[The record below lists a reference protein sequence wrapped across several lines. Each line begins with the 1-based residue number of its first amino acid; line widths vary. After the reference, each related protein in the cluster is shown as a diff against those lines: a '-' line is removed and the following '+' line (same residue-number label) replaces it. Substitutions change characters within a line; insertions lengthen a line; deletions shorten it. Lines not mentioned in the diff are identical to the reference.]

1 MVSKLKERL
10 LKLKMMN
17 KKDKAFWIFFTICL
31 TLFLISIIVLE
42 VRVQHRWDLYEQRVF
57 AEMRMEEN
65 Q

>member
-10 LKLKMMN
+10 LKLKMMSI
-17 KKDKAFWIFFTICL
+17 KDKVFWTFFAICL
-31 TLFLISIIVLE
+31 TMCVIGFVVLE
-42 VRVQHRWDLYEQRVF
+42 IRVQHRWDLYEQRVF